1 MEKPERKSDIGLP
14 SDNYADDQRRSA
26 LNIMEDAVRARREA
40 EKLNVEL
47 RDSEMRYRRLFEAA
61 RDGILILD
69 AETAQITDAN
79 PFIAELLGYRSAA
92 LMGKELW
99 QLGFFKDAEA
109 NKAAMN
115 ELKTKR
121 YIRYDNLP
129 LETKTG
135 GRIDV
140 EFISSMYEEGDHLLI
155 QCNIRDVSERKRLE
169 EDLRKR
175 NEELAAADRSKNQFI
190 AMLSHELRSPL
201 NAIRGWIQILMSPGA
216 KAEDLRTGLSVID
229 RNSKLQAELISDLL
243 DIHRIASG
251 KIRLEFAAVD
261 LREVIDSAIDAIGPA
276 AAAKAIEIERE
287 MDSTPVIISGDSARL
302 QQVLSN
308 LLGNAIK
315 FTPKGGRIL
324 IALRAVDLHAEVVV
338 SDTGQGIIAA
348 ALPGIFER
356 FRQGNYPTN
365 RSEGG
370 LGLGLAI
377 SKQLVE
383 LHGGTISAGSLG
395 AGQGSTFTISLP
407 TVTAD
412 TVRPLAG
419 TDKGEEESGSLDGI
433 LVLVVDDE
441 ADAREPLQK
450 ALERAGAETIAV
462 ASVGEALAVIEHRPP
477 DVIVSDIAM
486 PGRDG
491 YDLVRSV
498 GVLLATRGK
507 RVPAI
512 ALTAYAA
519 TEDRDRAMS
528 AGFQKHMTKPVEQAE
543 LIAAVA
549 ALAASGQ
556 ADRHFT
562 R

>member
-1 MEKPERKSDIGLP
+1 MKKSEPKSDIGLP
-14 SDNYADDQRRSA
+14 RDNYADEQRRAA
-26 LNIMEDAVRARREA
+26 LNIMEDAVRARRETD
-40 EKLNVEL
+40 KLNVEL
-47 RDSEMRYRRLFEAA
+47 RDSEMRYRRLFETAG
-61 RDGILILD
+61 DGILILD
-69 AETAQITDAN
+69 GETAKITDAN
-79 PFIAELLGYRSAA
+79 PFIAELLGHPCAA

-99 QLGFFKDAEA
+99 QLGFFRDAEA
-109 NKAAMN
+109 NMAAVT
-115 ELKTKR
+115 ELKAKR
-121 YIRYDNLP
+121 YARYDNLP

-135 GRIDV
+135 ARIDV
-140 EFISSMYEEGDHLLI
+140 EFISKMYEEGDHLLI

-175 NEELAAADRSKNQFI
+175 NEELALADRSKNQFI

-201 NAIRGWIQILMSPGA
+201 NAIRGWIQILMRPGA

-251 KIRLEFAAVD
+251 KIRLERAPVD
-261 LREVIDSAIDAIGPA
+261 IREVIQAAVDAIGPA
-276 AAAKAIEIERE
+276 AAAKAIEVERE
-287 MDSTPVIISGDSARL
+287 VESTPVIISGDSARL
-302 QQVLSN
+302 QQVLNN

-324 IALRAVDLHAEVVV
+324 LALRAVDLHAEVVV
-338 SDTGQGIIAA
+338 SDTGQGISAD
-348 ALPGIFER
+348 ALPHIFDR
-356 FRQGNYPTN
+356 FRQGDTQTS

-383 LHGGTISAGSLG
+383 LHRGTISARSPGK
-395 AGQGSTFTISLP
+395 GQGATLTVSLP
-407 TVTAD
+407 MVTPD
-412 TVRPLAG
+412 FVPPPVRTNKA
-419 TDKGEEESGSLDGI
+419 EEESSSLNGI
-433 LVLVVDDE
+433 LVLLVDDE
-441 ADAREPLQK
+441 ADAREPLRRV
-450 ALERAGAETIAV
+450 LERAGAETIAV
-462 ASVGEALAVIEHRPP
+462 ASVAEALDVIEHRHP

-491 YDLVRSV
+491 YDLVRSIR
-498 GVLLATRGK
+498 GLQATRDK

-519 TEDRDRAMS
+519 REDRDRAMN
-528 AGFQKHMTKPVEQAE
+528 AGFQKHMAKPVEQAE
-543 LIAAVA
+543 LTAAVA

-556 ADRHFT
+556 AERHSMH
-562 R
+562 